1 MVFIPDAQTTGA
13 VITSV
18 KTAMDIT
25 RAMISV
31 RDTAKI
37 QTMQADLQRTLLEAL
52 EYAVTAKSGQLDLIS
67 RAEALEKENARLV
80 EWNAREGE
88 YKLEEI
94 PTGAFAYV
102 SQPTGDSGA
111 TEVWLCP
118 NCFESKQRAVLQYAG
133 RSKGGHGED
142 EWRCR
147 PCGTILLVEM
157 GISPG
162 RWRARQREVVKY
174 RTENDL

>member
-67 RAEALEKENARLV
+67 RA
-80 EWNAREGE
+80 EGE